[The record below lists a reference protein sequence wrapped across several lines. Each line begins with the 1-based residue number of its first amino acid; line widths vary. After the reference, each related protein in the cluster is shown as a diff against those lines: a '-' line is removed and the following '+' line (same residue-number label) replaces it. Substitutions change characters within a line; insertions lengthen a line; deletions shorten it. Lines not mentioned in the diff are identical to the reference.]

1 MLDLGSRGREFKS
14 LLSNY
19 SLAIY
24 GKKYK
29 TKVVKNIKLISQKQL
44 NELIDNGI
52 IGRCDVYGNN
62 NITGKHSSGY
72 YDVKKY
78 LKAKR
83 ETPDA
88 SERYL
93 KTIAAHVG
101 VSITR
106 HKIYIED
113 EYVK

>member
-1 MLDLGSRGREFKS
+1 M
-14 LLSNY
+14 
-19 SLAIY
+19 AINL
-24 GKKYK
+24 KRKWWIK
-29 TKVVKNIKLISQKQL
+29 IKLISQIQL

-52 IGRCDVYGNN
+52 IGQCDAYENN

-72 YDVKKY
+72 YDVKRY
-78 LKAKR
+78 FKAKR

-113 EYVK
+113 QYVK

>member
-1 MLDLGSRGREFKS
+1 
-14 LLSNY
+14 
-19 SLAIY
+19 
-24 GKKYK
+24 
-29 TKVVKNIKLISQKQL
+29 
-44 NELIDNGI
+44 
-52 IGRCDVYGNN
+52 
-62 NITGKHSSGY
+62 
-72 YDVKKY
+72 VKKY

-113 EYVK
+113 GYVK

>member
-1 MLDLGSRGREFKS
+1 M
-14 LLSNY
+14 
-19 SLAIY
+19 
-24 GKKYK
+24 
-29 TKVVKNIKLISQKQL
+29 KVVKNIKLISQKQL

-52 IGRCDVYGNN
+52 IGRCDAYGNN

-72 YDVKKY
+72 YDMKKY